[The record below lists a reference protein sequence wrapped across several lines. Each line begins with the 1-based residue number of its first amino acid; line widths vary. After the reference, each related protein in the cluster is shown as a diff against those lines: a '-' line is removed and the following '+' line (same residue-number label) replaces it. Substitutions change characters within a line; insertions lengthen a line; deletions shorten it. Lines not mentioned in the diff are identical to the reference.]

1 MADAAE
7 LVKIIKKAATE
18 AVNAEK
24 PVWVCFGKVT
34 EVAPLKILVEQ
45 KMTLGAA
52 QLILSRHL
60 TDYECEMTVE
70 DCTENHTA
78 AHSHKL
84 ELSLEGDDDN
94 NIKDGIELGG
104 TTMEIELT
112 HCHKITGRKS
122 FIVHN
127 GLAVG
132 DEVILLRQQGGQKF
146 LVWDRI
152 V

>member
-7 LVKIIKKAATE
+7 LVKIIKKAAAE

-24 PVWVCFGKVT
+24 PVEVCFGRVT
-34 EVAPLKILVEQ
+34 RVSPLKILVEQ

-60 TDYECEMTVE
+60 TDFECEITVE
-70 DCTENHTA
+70 DFTENHTA
-78 AHSHKL
+78 GHTHGL
-84 ELSLEGDDDN
+84 ELSLSGGDDDDIN
-94 NIKDGIELGG
+94 G
-104 TTMEIELT
+104 TVGETRLS
-112 HCHKITGRKS
+112 HCHKISGRKS
-122 FIVHN
+122 LIVHN

>member
-7 LVKIIKKAATE
+7 FVKIIKKAATE

-24 PVWVCFGKVT
+24 PVRICFGKVT

-45 KMTLGAA
+45 KMTLVAA

-60 TDYECEMTVE
+60 TDHRCEMTIDDYTE
-70 DCTENHTA
+70 DHTEI
-78 AHSHKL
+78 HSHNL
-84 ELSLEGDDDN
+84 DLSLEGDDE
-94 NIKDGIELGG
+94 IKDIIEPKG
-104 TTMEIELT
+104 TVGEAELT
-112 HCHKITGRKS
+112 HCHKITGRKG

-146 LVWDRI
+146 LVWDRTA
-152 V
+152 

>member
-24 PVWVCFGKVT
+24 PVLVCFGKVT

-78 AHSHKL
+78 THSHKL
-84 ELSLEGDDDN
+84 DLLLDGDGD
-94 NIKDGIELGG
+94 IKDGVELKG
-104 TTMEIELT
+104 TAGETELT